1 MNLANKFTIS
11 RIILIP
17 VFMAVILSNIPY
29 SQWLAAFFFSL
40 AAISDGLDGYFARSR
55 RQETVFGQLVDPIAD
70 KLLISAALISLV
82 DLQHLSA
89 WIAMII
95 IGREF
100 AVSGLR
106 LIALGEGK
114 VLSPSRLGKLKTVFQ
129 VLAIIFW
136 IVKSTPIYPSGVV
149 NLVNAAGLLLMV
161 IAIGLTIFSG
171 LDYFLKARVI
181 WEDLKDGD
189 G

>member
-1 MNLANKFTIS
+1 MNLANKFTIG

-29 SQWLAAFFFSL
+29 GQWLAALFFSL
-40 AAISDGLDGYFARSR
+40 AAVSDGLDGYFARSR

-82 DLQHLSA
+82 ELNRLSA

-106 LIALGEGK
+106 LVALGEGK
-114 VLSPSRLGKLKTVFQ
+114 VLPASRLGKLKTVFQ

-136 IVKSTPIYPSGVV
+136 IIKSSPIYPSSVSL
-149 NLVNAAGLLLMV
+149 LVNTTALLLMV
-161 IAIGLTIFSG
+161 AAIGLTIYSG
-171 LDYFLKARVI
+171 LDYFLRSRSI
-181 WEDLKDGD
+181 WEQLREADG
-189 G
+189 